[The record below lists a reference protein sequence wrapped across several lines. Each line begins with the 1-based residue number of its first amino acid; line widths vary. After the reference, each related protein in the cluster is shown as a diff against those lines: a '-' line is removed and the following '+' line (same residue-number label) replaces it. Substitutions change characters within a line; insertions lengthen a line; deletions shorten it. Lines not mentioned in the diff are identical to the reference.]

1 MDLLSGPDSGRQIEH
16 TLHSLGVSPSSDGG
30 RGMYSW
36 IGGGGGRREGRER
49 GGREGRKV
57 REGGRE
63 GGGSMQ
69 HYPYND

>member
-36 IGGGGGRREGRER
+36 IGGGGGGGGGGERRK
-49 GGREGRKV
+49 GRKV

-63 GGGSMQ
+63 GGGLMH